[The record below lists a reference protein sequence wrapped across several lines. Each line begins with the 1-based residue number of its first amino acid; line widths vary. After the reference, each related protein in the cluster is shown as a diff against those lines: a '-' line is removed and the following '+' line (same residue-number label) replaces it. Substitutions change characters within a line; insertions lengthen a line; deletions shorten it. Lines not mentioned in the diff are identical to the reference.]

1 MKVFMHLPVNL
12 CEILIP
18 QGTASLEYEDFR
30 IAFSVAINGNSF
42 NCVIYRYTS
51 YDNLCSGVIFHMTVA
66 LSIYHINVDNVVI
79 TVASY

>member
-42 NCVIYRYTS
+42 NCVI
-51 YDNLCSGVIFHMTVA
+51 DILAMIICVQELFFI
-66 LSIYHINVDNVVI
+66 
-79 TVASY
+79 